1 MANKLAKRAEAE
13 RATTNGQAGT
23 QEKSKDDIN
32 WFGMKVGSVNP
43 TPSSEK
49 TGGASV
55 GKYLLKRSQDAAE
68 GSVAG
73 EPKKKRKAG
82 FGDFAGW

>member
-1 MANKLAKRAEAE
+1 LANKLAKRAEAE
-13 RATTNGQAGT
+13 RATNDQAGT
-23 QEKSKDDIN
+23 QEKSRDDIN
-32 WFGMKVGSVNP
+32 WFGVKVGTVNP
-43 TPSSEK
+43 TFSEEK

-68 GSVAG
+68 GSVLG
-73 EPKKKRKAG
+73 EPKKKRKVG